1 EFLKRKDQSFNDLFF
16 IHYGEII
23 LRLETGE
30 EFTFGEG
37 DFVGFFNLFF
47 DIFGLVE
54 IFSNAKTKI
63 SIYEYDTLK
72 RNGFNEEDFPFEIY
86 NFPDFFRFVDVSCE
100 WLILKPGIVFDQ
112 DCDNFY
118 YVLDGE
124 CKGNKIYKEGMTI
137 NCEECLIQKKSNE
150 KIKISKISNL
160 IKIKKSLIEEFMRNN
175 PKSIE
180 IIRVL
185 YNKNVNINSIG
196 SIITILP
203 ADKQSNVQLFTRRLK
218 GSIGKDCLLLGIR
231 EISEVLSKRVFTICE
246 ELRITDYLKRMTRV
260 YPAVIVYL
268 ENEYSRFL
276 KYLLKYSKTC
286 LITGS
291 LLKCPGELSKMVIY
305 CEIEYVRLYEKRD
318 YIKVGNNLKVE
329 NKVDNIKVMD
339 KGHSKLDNNDK
350 LNGEETID
358 NNTFDFNYKKI
369 SFNRVHHVVSPSRTV
384 LFDTKDFERLGRF
397 LLGKRIGLVLSGG
410 GARGV
415 AHIGVIQALEEEG
428 IPIDIVGGTS
438 MGAFI
443 GALYARDCDN
453 SHVFRDSKKFC
464 NKARNIWPFLFDLT
478 YPLIAFFTGRGIN
491 KTLKGIFKNFLIQDL
506 WLEYFCITTNLFAND
521 EEVHR
526 SGLIWKY
533 VRASM
538 GICGYLP
545 PVCDQRGFLVDG
557 GYINNVPADVMLNMG
572 VSLVLAVDIGTV
584 YSNDYDHYGEYFDG
598 FMALIHKYF
607 GTRKYLTMEEIQY
620 RIAFL
625 TTEKKVKELESNP
638 KILLMRPDLGDVKTG
653 DFNKFDEIVAQGYQA
668 GRAKIK
674 EWKENGIYEKYF
686 VNKKRTRRR
695 YSV

>member
-1 EFLKRKDQSFNDLFF
+1 
-16 IHYGEII
+16 
-23 LRLETGE
+23 
-30 EFTFGEG
+30 
-37 DFVGFFNLFF
+37 
-47 DIFGLVE
+47 
-54 IFSNAKTKI
+54 
-63 SIYEYDTLK
+63 
-72 RNGFNEEDFPFEIY
+72 
-86 NFPDFFRFVDVSCE
+86 
-100 WLILKPGIVFDQ
+100 
-112 DCDNFY
+112 
-118 YVLDGE
+118 
-124 CKGNKIYKEGMTI
+124 
-137 NCEECLIQKKSNE
+137 
-150 KIKISKISNL
+150 
-160 IKIKKSLIEEFMRNN
+160 
-175 PKSIE
+175 
-180 IIRVL
+180 
-185 YNKNVNINSIG
+185 
-196 SIITILP
+196 
-203 ADKQSNVQLFTRRLK
+203 
-218 GSIGKDCLLLGIR
+218 
-231 EISEVLSKRVFTICE
+231 
-246 ELRITDYLKRMTRV
+246 MTRV

-318 YIKVGNNLKVE
+318 YIKVGNNNGKNNIKGDSKFKLDKGDNKG
-329 NKVDNIKVMD
+329 NKVNDN
-339 KGHSKLDNNDK
+339 
-350 LNGEETID
+350 EETID
-358 NNTFDFNYKKI
+358 INTFDFNYKKI

-443 GALYARDCDN
+443 GAL
-453 SHVFRDSKKFC
+453 
-464 NKARNIWPFLFDLT
+464 
-478 YPLIAFFTGRGIN
+478 
-491 KTLKGIFKNFLIQDL
+491 
-506 WLEYFCITTNLFAND
+506 
-521 EEVHR
+521 

-598 FMALIHKYF
+598 FVALIHKYF

-653 DFNKFDEIVAQGYQA
+653 RF
-668 GRAKIK
+668 
-674 EWKENGIYEKYF
+674 
-686 VNKKRTRRR
+686 
-695 YSV
+695 